1 MNDEILKIL
10 EKKKAEWEA
19 NKEQLDKE
27 FIDITRVVL
36 GEDYVKKFLSD
47 EPSIDTCSVTPT
59 AIAGEP
65 DTSTVKKYYIPF
77 WAVIIIVAITAFVV
91 WLIIKWVKRR

>member
-1 MNDEILKIL
+1 MNEEILQIL

-27 FIDITRVVL
+27 FIDIARVVL
-36 GEDYVKKFLSD
+36 GEDYVKKFLSN
-47 EPSIDTCSVTPT
+47 EPTTDTCSVTPIT
-59 AIAGEP
+59 IAGGS
-65 DTSTVKKYYIPF
+65 DTSTVKKYYIPL
-77 WAVIIIVAITAFVV
+77 WLVLIIVAITALIV